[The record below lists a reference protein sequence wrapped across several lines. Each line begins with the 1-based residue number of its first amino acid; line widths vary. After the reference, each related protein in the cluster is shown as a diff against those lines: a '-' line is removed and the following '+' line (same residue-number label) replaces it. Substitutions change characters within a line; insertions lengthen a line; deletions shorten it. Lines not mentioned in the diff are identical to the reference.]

1 VVLLFTLALSLLC
14 GILFGVAPALQAS
27 RTGAARSLK
36 EGAGGGIS
44 RSRVEIRKLLIVGE
58 IAIGFVVLVGAGLL
72 LRSFLH
78 LVQTPLGFQSE
89 NVLTFRVIPR
99 GERYAQPAQRSTF
112 YQRVIERIGALP
124 GVRSASAV
132 TFLPLTLARAAKG
145 FSIEGGGT
153 VSPGELPMADYDV
166 VAPGYFETMRIPL
179 LEGRDVRW
187 TDTGQSEPV
196 IVVNRALAQK
206 CWPNESALRKRIK
219 PGRPDEQIPW
229 LTVVGVVA
237 DFRQTDVASQPRP
250 TMYFP
255 VSQFE
260 DPFAQSVRTATIS
273 SGVLRDWVVRSSGDP
288 GTLAAAVR
296 NAIWSVDKDLP
307 ISRVRTMEQV
317 RSASVAP
324 QTFDLLLLGL
334 FAVLDLTLAAI
345 GLYGV
350 ISYSVTQRNHEIG
363 VRMALGAASRNVLR
377 QVLTEGAW
385 LAIIGLAIGLAVGV
399 ALTRLMSSL
408 LYEIAAT
415 DPLTFLGVG
424 VLLTLVALVAF
435 YIPAR
440 RATRVD
446 PIVALRY
453 E

>member
-1 VVLLFTLALSLLC
+1 
-14 GILFGVAPALQAS
+14 
-27 RTGAARSLK
+27 
-36 EGAGGGIS
+36 
-44 RSRVEIRKLLIVGE
+44 
-58 IAIGFVVLVGAGLL
+58 
-72 LRSFLH
+72 
-78 LVQTPLGFQSE
+78 
-89 NVLTFRVIPR
+89 
-99 GERYAQPAQRSTF
+99 
-112 YQRVIERIGALP
+112 
-124 GVRSASAV
+124 
-132 TFLPLTLARAAKG
+132 
-145 FSIEGGGT
+145 
-153 VSPGELPMADYDV
+153 
-166 VAPGYFETMRIPL
+166 
-179 LEGRDVRW
+179 
-187 TDTGQSEPV
+187 
-196 IVVNRALAQK
+196 
-206 CWPNESALRKRIK
+206 
-219 PGRPDEQIPW
+219 
-229 LTVVGVVA
+229 
-237 DFRQTDVASQPRP
+237 
-250 TMYFP
+250 MYFP